1 LSKPKIVAARP
12 ILLPGLG
19 HRKGWNS
26 GLIAG
31 IMHQLKRYETMQ
43 PAEKLSITLPA
54 DVAQM
59 LREKVEG
66 GDYASNSEVIRE
78 ALRCWQERE
87 ALRTERLNI
96 IRNKIAE
103 SIDDPRPAIPAIDV
117 RRRLKAL
124 HQKTIES
131 GQGV

>member
-1 LSKPKIVAARP
+1 
-12 ILLPGLG
+12 
-19 HRKGWNS
+19 
-26 GLIAG
+26 
-31 IMHQLKRYETMQ
+31 MQ

-54 DVAQM
+54 DVARM
-59 LREKVEG
+59 VREKVDG

-78 ALRCWQERE
+78 ALRYWQERE

-103 SIDDPRPAIPAIDV
+103 SIDDPRPAISALEV
-117 RRRLKAL
+117 SRRLKAL
-124 HQKTIES
+124 HQKTIET